1 MQYRL
6 RDINLAVVAGEL
18 PVGQTIGAVR
28 EFNQTAARPIES
40 VLCPGLGTAVGRMHP
55 RACAEQM
62 YFAYRTAHEGRL
74 FLPPDLVHACRN
86 QFDLTKR

>member
-1 MQYRL
+1 M
-6 RDINLAVVAGEL
+6 
-18 PVGQTIGAVR
+18 
-28 EFNQTAARPIES
+28 ES

-74 FLPPDLVHACRN
+74 FLPPDLMHACKN